1 MNNLIKT
8 YNLDED
14 NSIIVGK
21 RINRF
26 YPTFW
31 CKETDTIDPT
41 LFENVEETITLLDS
55 KFSNPTIITTL
66 EFILK
71 VFEYYV
77 PCDETFKKYEDH
89 LSDYYSI
96 ENAPQSFE
104 KITIPCLSEFIHS
117 KAEDYLRGHQNFTK
131 MRNFVLLSL
140 MIFTIPF
147 KLHTLMNIEFMGYEG
162 IDFHDSINKKIVLMY
177 KQRKFYLIFN
187 KGSIANQVIL
197 PIENNIL
204 HRLLRTYI
212 VKYKNNN
219 NYLFSTAQ
227 GRPLSKSNLSN
238 GIVNY
243 TRKEFGFS
251 LTIYDIRKI
260 WFKNYKHLLTN
271 EQKYLYKF

>member
-8 YNLDED
+8 FNLDAD

-21 RINRF
+21 RINRLF
-26 YPTFW
+26 PNFW
-31 CKETDTIDPT
+31 CRLTDTLDPT
-41 LFENVEETITLLDS
+41 EFENVEDTITLLDS

-71 VFEYYV
+71 VLEYYV
-77 PCDETFKKYEDH
+77 PCDAIYKQYEDH
-89 LSDYYSI
+89 LSDYYSL
-96 ENAPQSFE
+96 ESCPLSYE
-104 KITIPCLSEFIHS
+104 KITIPCLTDFIHS
-117 KAEDYLRGHQNFTK
+117 KAEDYLRGYQNFTK
-131 MRNFVLLSL
+131 MRNFVLIAM

-162 IDFHDSINKKIVLMY
+162 VDFGDCLSKQIVLMY
-177 KQRKFYLIFN
+177 KHRKFYLIFN
-187 KGSIANQVIL
+187 KGSIVNQVIF
-197 PIENNIL
+197 PIENNVL
-204 HRLLRTYI
+204 HRLLRIYV
-212 VKYKNNN
+212 VKFKNNN
-219 NYLFSTAQ
+219 SHLFSTAQ

-243 TRKEFGFS
+243 TRKELGFS

-260 WFKNYKHLLTN
+260 WFKNYKKNLTS